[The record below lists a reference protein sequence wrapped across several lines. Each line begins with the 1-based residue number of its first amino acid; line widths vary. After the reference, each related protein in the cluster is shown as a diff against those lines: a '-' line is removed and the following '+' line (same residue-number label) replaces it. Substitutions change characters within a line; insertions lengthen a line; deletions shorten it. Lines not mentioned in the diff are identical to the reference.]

1 MKTIFPSQFFNNIG
15 SSKTN
20 KEKVIDF
27 YNEATEDYHFWSH
40 DYNMHFGYYIPI
52 KTNPFKR
59 DTMLNEMNNQI
70 FKQLNLTDKKQFVA
84 DLGCGMGAT
93 MKYGLQKNNN
103 LNMIGLTLSDFQVHH
118 GNKLLNKKAGVI
130 IKENYNNTSFKSNSL
145 DGAIATE
152 SFCHSG
158 HQYQSFKEA
167 FRILKPNSKLVIAD
181 AFLKKNEADLCVGS
195 NYCYQQLC
203 KGWSLERIGNIHEIK
218 KDMEAI
224 GFKNIQ
230 IKDLSFKIAPSVL
243 HVPFAITGFVL
254 KKLFKK
260 EKLKPQSI
268 ENLRGSLFALLSGL
282 QLNSFGYYMITATK

>member
-1 MKTIFPSQFFNNIG
+1 MNILCPSQYFKKLLT
-15 SSKTN
+15 SKTN
-20 KEKVIDF
+20 KEKVADF
-27 YNEATEDYHFWSH
+27 YNEATEDYHFWSK
-40 DYNMHFGYYIPI
+40 DYNMHFGYYAPFI
-52 KTNPFKR
+52 TNPFKR

-70 FKQLNLTDKKQFVA
+70 FKKLNLSDKKQFIA

-93 MKYGLQKNNN
+93 MKYGLQKKSN

-130 IKENYNNTSFKSNSL
+130 IKENYNNTSFKNNSL
-145 DGAIATE
+145 DGAIAVE

-181 AFLKKNEADLCVGS
+181 AFLKKDEKDLCLAS
-195 NYCYQQLC
+195 NYCYQQLR
-203 KGWSLERIGNIHEIK
+203 KGWSLERIGNIHQIK
-218 KDMEAI
+218 KVMKTI

-230 IKDLSFKIAPSVL
+230 IKDLSFRIAPSVL
-243 HVPFAITGFVL
+243 HVPFAIGGFVL
-254 KKLFKK
+254 KKLFKR
-260 EKLKPQSI
+260 ENLKPQSI

-282 QLNSFGYYMITATK
+282 QMNAFGYYMITATK